1 MKFEHLIEI
10 NDPLNPFIDALSAAQ
25 LWRGLLKFV
34 EQPIEFV
41 LGLDRCEI
49 TARGDNW
56 LDRELHYGTVKV
68 IDHVVLEPPRQ
79 LRYTTKPSA
88 QLPAGA
94 LTITIEA
101 PDDVRLFMRFIYE
114 TFPQGHQVAPAEFQ
128 EVMKQAYRDAGID
141 IVKRIRDDAA
151 AGKLQ

>member
-10 NDPLNPFIDALSAAQ
+10 NNPLDPFIDALTQDQ
-25 LWRGLLKFV
+25 LWRGLLQFV
-34 EQPIEFV
+34 EQPTEFV
-41 LGLDRCEI
+41 LGLDRCRI
-49 TARGDNW
+49 TARGDSW

-68 IDHVVLEPPRQ
+68 IDHVALEPPRKVH
-79 LRYTTKPSA
+79 YTTKPSA

-101 PDDVRLFMRFIYE
+101 PDEMQLFMRFVYE
-114 TFPQGHQVAPAEFQ
+114 TFPQGHQVAAVEYQ

-141 IVKRIRDDAA
+141 IVKQIRNYAA
-151 AGKLQ
+151 E